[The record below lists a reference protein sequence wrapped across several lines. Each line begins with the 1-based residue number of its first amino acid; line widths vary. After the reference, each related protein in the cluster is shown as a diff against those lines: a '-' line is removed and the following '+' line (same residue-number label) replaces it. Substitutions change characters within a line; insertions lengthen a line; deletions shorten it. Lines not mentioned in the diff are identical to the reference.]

1 MKDEIKNNSE
11 QEKINNTSINE
22 EIDKSIN
29 KEKQKPEDK
38 NLIKDEKIKDLEEKL
53 VRSLA
58 EMENQ
63 RRRFEKEKEDA
74 FDFGGFAFARES
86 LLLIDNLDRAKISIS
101 NNEIFKKNN
110 ELSKILETFDVVQK
124 DLISIF
130 KRNGIELINCLNNKF
145 DPNYHQAMLEIEDEN
160 KESGIIVQEI
170 QKGFTMK
177 GRLLRP
183 SLVGVTKKKNDNEK
197 KDDKNST
204 KNELKDNKKMRKIA
218 KKINIKLNC
227 LYLQTK
233 K

>member
-11 QEKINNTSINE
+11 QEKTNNTSINE
-22 EIDKSIN
+22 EIDKSINKEIDKSIN

-130 KRNGIELINCLNNKF
+130 IFRFLFFFI
-145 DPNYHQAMLEIEDEN
+145 Y
-160 KESGIIVQEI
+160 
-170 QKGFTMK
+170 
-177 GRLLRP
+177 
-183 SLVGVTKKKNDNEK
+183 
-197 KDDKNST
+197 
-204 KNELKDNKKMRKIA
+204 
-218 KKINIKLNC
+218 
-227 LYLQTK
+227 
-233 K
+233 

>member
-29 KEKQKPEDK
+29 KEEKKPEDK

-74 FDFGGFAFARES
+74 FEFGGFALAKES
-86 LLLIDNLDRAKISIS
+86 LLLMDNLDRAKISIS

-124 DLISIF
+124 DLMSIF
-130 KRNGIELINCLNNKF
+130 KINGIELINCLNKKF

-160 KESGIIVQEI
+160 KETGIIVQEI

-183 SLVGVTKKKNDNEK
+183 SLVGVTKKKNNEK
-197 KDDKNST
+197 KNDKNST
-204 KNELKDNKKMRKIA
+204 KNELEDNEKNEENSEK
-218 KKINIKLNC
+218 N
-227 LYLQTK
+227 
-233 K
+233 

>member
-11 QEKINNTSINE
+11 QEKTNNTSINE

-38 NLIKDEKIKDLEEKL
+38 NLTKDEKIKDLEEKL

-124 DLISIF
+124 DLMSIF
-130 KRNGIELINCLNNKF
+130 KINGIELINCLNKKF

-160 KESGIIVQEI
+160 KEPGIIVQEI

-183 SLVGVTKKKNDNEK
+183 SLVGVTKKKDNEK
-197 KDDKNST
+197 KGDKNST
-204 KNELKDNKKMRKIA
+204 KNELKDSKKNEENSEK
-218 KKINIKLNC
+218 N
-227 LYLQTK
+227 
-233 K
+233 

>member
-11 QEKINNTSINE
+11 QEKTNNTSINE

-38 NLIKDEKIKDLEEKL
+38 NLTKDEKIKDLEEKL

-130 KRNGIELINCLNNKF
+130 KRNGIELINCLNKKF

-183 SLVGVTKKKNDNEK
+183 SLVGVTKKKDNEK

-204 KNELKDNKKMRKIA
+204 KNELKDNKKNEENSEK
-218 KKINIKLNC
+218 N
-227 LYLQTK
+227 
-233 K
+233 

>member
-11 QEKINNTSINE
+11 QEKTNSTSASE
-22 EIDKSIN
+22 EIDKSLN
-29 KEKQKPEDK
+29 KKKQKPEDK
-38 NLIKDEKIKDLEEKL
+38 NLTKDEKIKDLEEKL

-183 SLVGVTKKKNDNEK
+183 SLVGVTKKKMIMK
-197 KDDKNST
+197 KKT
-204 KNELKDNKKMRKIA
+204 IKIQPKM
-218 KKINIKLNC
+218 N
-227 LYLQTK
+227 
-233 K
+233 

>member
-11 QEKINNTSINE
+11 QEKTNNTSINE

-38 NLIKDEKIKDLEEKL
+38 NLTKDEKIKDLEEKL

-130 KRNGIELINCLNNKF
+130 KRNGIELINCLNKKF

-160 KESGIIVQEI
+160 KEPGIIVQEI

-183 SLVGVTKKKNDNEK
+183 SLVGVTKKKDNEK
-197 KDDKNST
+197 KGDKNST
-204 KNELKDNKKMRKIA
+204 KNELKDNKKNEENSEK
-218 KKINIKLNC
+218 N
-227 LYLQTK
+227 
-233 K
+233 

>member
-11 QEKINNTSINE
+11 QEKTNNTSINE

-38 NLIKDEKIKDLEEKL
+38 NLTKDEKIKDLEEKL

-74 FDFGGFAFARES
+74 FDFGGFSFARES

-130 KRNGIELINCLNNKF
+130 KRNGIELINCLNKKF

-160 KESGIIVQEI
+160 KEPGIIVQEI

-197 KDDKNST
+197 KDNKNST
-204 KNELKDNKKMRKIA
+204 KNELKDNKKNEENSEK
-218 KKINIKLNC
+218 N
-227 LYLQTK
+227 
-233 K
+233 

>member
-124 DLISIF
+124 DLMSIF
-130 KRNGIELINCLNNKF
+130 KINGIELINCLNKKF

-160 KESGIIVQEI
+160 KEPGIIVQEI

-177 GRLLRP
+177 DRLLRP
-183 SLVGVTKKKNDNEK
+183 SLVGVTKKKDNEK
-197 KDDKNST
+197 KGDKNST
-204 KNELKDNKKMRKIA
+204 KNELKDNEKNEENSEK
-218 KKINIKLNC
+218 N
-227 LYLQTK
+227 
-233 K
+233 

>member
-11 QEKINNTSINE
+11 QEKTNSTSASE
-22 EIDKSIN
+22 ENDKSLN
-29 KEKQKPEDK
+29 KKKQKPEDK
-38 NLIKDEKIKDLEEKL
+38 NLTKDEKIKDLEEKL

-86 LLLIDNLDRAKISIS
+86 LLLIDNLDRAEISIS

-130 KRNGIELINCLNNKF
+130 KRNGIELINCLNKKF

-160 KESGIIVQEI
+160 KEPGIIVQEI

-197 KDDKNST
+197 KDEKNST
-204 KNELKDNKKMRKIA
+204 KNESKDNKKNEENSEK
-218 KKINIKLNC
+218 N
-227 LYLQTK
+227 
-233 K
+233 

>member
-1 MKDEIKNNSE
+1 MKDKIINNLE

-22 EIDKSIN
+22 EINKSVN
-29 KEKQKPEDK
+29 KEKQKSEDK

-74 FDFGGFAFARES
+74 FEFGGFALAKES
-86 LLLIDNLDRAKISIS
+86 LLLMDNLDRAKISIS
-101 NNEIFKKNN
+101 NNENFKKNN
-110 ELSKILETFDVVQK
+110 QLPKILETFDVVQI

-130 KRNGIELINCLNNKF
+130 KRNGIELINCLNKKF

-160 KESGIIVQEI
+160 KEPGIIVQEI

-177 GRLLRP
+177 DRLLRP
-183 SLVGVTKKKNDNEK
+183 SLVGVTKKKNNEK
-197 KDDKNST
+197 KNDKNST
-204 KNELKDNKKMRKIA
+204 KNELKDNEKNEENSEK
-218 KKINIKLNC
+218 N
-227 LYLQTK
+227 
-233 K
+233 

>member
-38 NLIKDEKIKDLEEKL
+38 NLAKDEKIKDLEEKL

-130 KRNGIELINCLNNKF
+130 KRNGIELINCLNKKF

-160 KESGIIVQEI
+160 KEPGIIVQEI

-183 SLVGVTKKKNDNEK
+183 SLVGVTKKKDNEK
-197 KDDKNST
+197 KGDKNST
-204 KNELKDNKKMRKIA
+204 KNELKDNKKNEENSEK
-218 KKINIKLNC
+218 N
-227 LYLQTK
+227 
-233 K
+233 

>member
-11 QEKINNTSINE
+11 QEKTNNTSINE

-38 NLIKDEKIKDLEEKL
+38 NLTKDEKIKDLEEKL

-130 KRNGIELINCLNNKF
+130 KRNGIELINCLNKKF

-160 KESGIIVQEI
+160 KEAGIIVQEI

-177 GRLLRP
+177 GRLL
-183 SLVGVTKKKNDNEK
+183 
-197 KDDKNST
+197 
-204 KNELKDNKKMRKIA
+204 
-218 KKINIKLNC
+218 
-227 LYLQTK
+227 
-233 K
+233 

>member
-11 QEKINNTSINE
+11 QEKTNNTSINE

-38 NLIKDEKIKDLEEKL
+38 NLTKGEKIKDLEEKL
-53 VRSLA
+53 IRSLA

-130 KRNGIELINCLNNKF
+130 KRNGIELINCLNKKF

-160 KESGIIVQEI
+160 KEPGIIVQEI

-177 GRLLRP
+177 DRLLRP
-183 SLVGVTKKKNDNEK
+183 SLVGVTKKKDNEK
-197 KDDKNST
+197 KDNKNST
-204 KNELKDNKKMRKIA
+204 KNELKDNKKNEENSEK
-218 KKINIKLNC
+218 N
-227 LYLQTK
+227 
-233 K
+233 

>member
-11 QEKINNTSINE
+11 QEKTNNTSINE

-38 NLIKDEKIKDLEEKL
+38 NLTKDEKIKDLEEKL

-130 KRNGIELINCLNNKF
+130 KRNGIELINCLNKKF

-160 KESGIIVQEI
+160 KEPGIIVQEI

-183 SLVGVTKKKNDNEK
+183 SLVGVTKKKDNEK
-197 KDDKNST
+197 KGDKNST
-204 KNELKDNKKMRKIA
+204 KNELNDNEKNEENSEK
-218 KKINIKLNC
+218 N
-227 LYLQTK
+227 
-233 K
+233 